1 MQKALNWDKRG
12 RTAVGVVG
20 EFLDFFLELIDVRK
34 PGNCSRK
41 SSIFVFKMFHFSM

>member
-20 EFLDFFLELIDVRK
+20 EFLDFFF
-34 PGNCSRK
+34 GT
-41 SSIFVFKMFHFSM
+41 H

>member
-12 RTAVGVVG
+12 WTTVDIVG
-20 EFLDFFLELIDVRK
+20 EFLELIDVRK